1 MELGNIIFL
10 MKMDSIGV
18 LIGLYPLNER
28 DAIARVFTR
37 DFGIL
42 VGMMRGALVA
52 KKNRPLVGQVGNV
65 SWNARLDSQ
74 LGVFHWDAE
83 KNLSATIMMDSKKLS
98 CMNAAFDLLIT
109 LLPECEAYQHLY
121 DETILMLQDLSN
133 NESDVYL
140 CWEISLLREL
150 GYALD
155 FSRCSGCGKTTDLNY
170 LSPRTGRAVCDTCA
184 VPYIDRLY
192 KLPVDLNIT
201 GCFLDAVCAQQG
213 VQIPIMRKMLKVM

>member
-1 MELGNIIFL
+1 MKILKYFFVSFRLLSNCFFIFSFS
-10 MKMDSIGV
+10 KSIG
-18 LIGLYPLNER
+18 ILNSFW
-28 DAIARVFTR
+28 I
-37 DFGIL
+37 
-42 VGMMRGALVA
+42 
-52 KKNRPLVGQVGNV
+52 
-65 SWNARLDSQ
+65 SS
-74 LGVFHWDAE
+74 
-83 KNLSATIMMDSKKLS
+83 
-98 CMNAAFDLLIT
+98 
-109 LLPECEAYQHLY
+109 
-121 DETILMLQDLSN
+121 DLSN

-201 GCFLDAVCAQQG
+201 GCFLDAVCTQQG